1 MLEMK
6 EARRSV
12 QLDAMTVSPETPIRE
27 AMKALD
33 EAGSG
38 ALAVC
43 DDLGVLVGV
52 LSDGDIRR
60 ALLHEHPLDDVCLAV
75 ACRTPVVVTEPI
87 SPASAL
93 AKMDEY
99 DVHQLPVVDE
109 SGILVDFLLR
119 KNVVK
124 ECQFTQEAR
133 ERLRKSCISPSA
145 TISEAIVQLND
156 AGTGALLLVDAEDQL
171 NGVVTDGDIRRAVI
185 QRRPLTDS
193 CESIATRAPIR
204 ARYPIAPA
212 EALHVMNQHDI
223 HQLPLVDA
231 EGRLVE
237 FLLRKDLH
245 PASQHGLQAVVMAGG
260 YGKRLL
266 PLTEKVP
273 KPMLPVGE
281 RPLLEL
287 ILKQLR
293 RAGISDVNLTTHYL
307 PECITGHFGDGE
319 QFGVRLNYSREE
331 HPLGTAGGLRLMPRP
346 QGPFV
351 VINGDILTGV
361 PFQQM
366 LQYHRSHR
374 AMMTVGIRKYDI
386 QVPFGVVDC
395 DDVRITR
402 IEEKPSQSYFINAG
416 TYLLEPAAWSLIPE
430 GTRFD
435 MTDLIRV
442 LLEAGETVVGF
453 PIMEYWIDVG
463 RHEDY
468 LKAQELVSKGEI

>member
-6 EARRSV
+6 EVRRS
-12 QLDAMTVSPETPIRE
+12 LELEAMVVSPDASIRA

-33 EAGSG
+33 KAGSG
-38 ALAVC
+38 ALAIC
-43 DDLGVLVGV
+43 DDQGVLVGL

-60 ALLHEHPLDDVCLAV
+60 ALLHEHPLDDACLAV
-75 ACRTPVVVTEPI
+75 ACRNPVVVRE
-87 SPASAL
+87 SVSAKSAL

-99 DVHQLPVVDE
+99 DIHQLPVVDE
-109 SGILVDFLLR
+109 SGILTDLLLR

-124 ECQFTQEAR
+124 ECQFTEEAR
-133 ERLRKSCISPSA
+133 ERLSKSCVSPTA
-145 TISEAIVQLND
+145 TISDAIVRLNE
-156 AGTGALLLVDAEDQL
+156 AGTGALLLVEA
-171 NGVVTDGDIRRAVI
+171 NGELSGLVTDGDIRRAVI
-185 QRRPLTDS
+185 QRRSMSD
-193 CESIATRAPIR
+193 CCGSIATRNPIR
-204 ARYPIAPA
+204 AMYPIAPA
-212 EALHVMNQHDI
+212 EALHLMNQHDI

-231 EGRLVE
+231 DGRLVE
-237 FLLRKDLH
+237 LLLRKDLH
-245 PASQHGLQAVVMAGG
+245 PTSQHDLQAVVMAGG

-293 RAGISDVNLTTHYL
+293 RAGINDVNLTTHYL

-366 LQYHRSHR
+366 LQYHRAHR
-374 AMMTVGIRKYDI
+374 AVMTVGVRKYDV

-402 IEEKPSQSYFINAG
+402 IEEKPSHSYFINAG
-416 TYLLEPAAWSLIPE
+416 IYLLEPAAWNLIPE

-453 PIMEYWIDVG
+453 PITEYWIDVG